1 MATYHGE
8 VLGLQASGDGRSSLQ
23 NPCYGTVDASN
34 DNIRFKI
41 TVSNAMNRCGGIL
54 EEAIKAV
61 SIYNET
67 ELCTVGVISK
77 ATVVAEREKQ
87 RKTCRCVCTVD
98 RYAWFINKQIM
109 ALKSERNTGI
119 ALF

>member
-67 ELCTVGVISK
+67 ELCTGESFPRQLLWLKERNKERLVGVF
-77 ATVVAEREKQ
+77 AQ
-87 RKTCRCVCTVD
+87 
-98 RYAWFINKQIM
+98 
-109 ALKSERNTGI
+109 
-119 ALF
+119 